1 MTFPRYFIFCKILL
15 YFKLLPIE
23 KAPLLSL
30 IRTDNHVL
38 NKVVAALASL
48 CCEVEFLQHNVETQ
62 FYPAILLYG
71 EKVGLTAKNEEET
84 SESNEAHA
92 QLMISRILPCLQE
105 LSCFIEHC
113 YEVVRNFVHQ
123 LAALYTA
130 SQVKYMNVE
139 AVHLDV
145 MFEYLGK
152 LLSILI
158 IIEECIQKHPTLVK
172 DWEMYLRYSLF

>member
-1 MTFPRYFIFCKILL
+1 M
-15 YFKLLPIE
+15 
-23 KAPLLSL
+23 SL

-48 CCEVEFLQHNVETQ
+48 CCEVEFLQHNVETK

-71 EKVGLTAKNEEET
+71 EKVDSTAKNEET
-84 SESNEAHA
+84 SESNVEAQA
-92 QLMISRILPCLQE
+92 QLTISRMLPCLQE

-123 LAALYTA
+123 LAALYTT

-139 AVHLDV
+139 AVHMDII
-145 MFEYLGK
+145 FEYLGK

-158 IIEECIQKHPTLVK
+158 IIEECIQKHPTLLK
-172 DWEMYLRYSLF
+172 DWEMYLR